1 MKSRKFFAVLL
12 AVCMLTC
19 LFAGCTAE
27 PSDNGDANNTS
38 ENGGTSE
45 DENTGT
51 PDTEDTSD
59 VGGVEEPDESD
70 VTEDGERVVVQIWHT
85 YTDDQA
91 AYLEEQAAAF
101 NESQDEYEVQV
112 LEQAYSG
119 FEDTVYNAVANGVG
133 PSIIFNYAS
142 TAVDYIEAGLAV
154 NIQTYIDED
163 SAAGDTAMADYIE
176 SLPEAMKTDV
186 MGFADG
192 GIYYLPGCT
201 TGPIFFYNKTMY
213 DALGLSA
220 PTTWDELA
228 ANCKAIYDEYGI
240 AGYLADGLVDDIQ
253 ALLMQNGEG
262 YIDVDTKTVAFGGEG
277 TVEIFQWFADN
288 VAAGYFALSPTN
300 DYASDDFSTQL
311 VAGFSGSCVND
322 QYIYAED
329 FEFAMAPW
337 IASADE
343 AFYTAW
349 NRGPIFLKAS
359 DEAIDRG
366 AYEFVKFF
374 LSPEVN
380 AGWAQ
385 VNSAL
390 SPYGTTEENVDYQA
404 YLENVPESLQCVQA
418 NLDAS
423 GSFPNIPG
431 ASQLRDLLEEYLTY
445 AASGQMTAQ
454 EAVDGLVAAC
464 NEALAG

>member
-1 MKSRKFFAVLL
+1 MSLRKVLAVLF
-12 AVCMLTC
+12 AVCMLIGLC
-19 LFAGCTAE
+19 CGCAQETA
-27 PSDNGDANNTS
+27 DD
-38 ENGGTSE
+38 GTPDDSSQ
-45 DENTGT
+45 GT
-51 PDTEDTSD
+51 PDTPD
-59 VGGVEEPDESD
+59 EPDTPDDGDAEIPD
-70 VTEDGERVVVQIWHT
+70 GGETGERAIVQIWHT
-85 YTDDQA
+85 YTGDQA
-91 AYLEEQAAAF
+91 AYLEQQAAAF
-101 NESQDEYEVQV
+101 NESQEEYEVQV

-119 FEDTVYNAVANGVG
+119 FEDSVYNAVANGVG
-133 PSIIFNYAS
+133 PSLIFNYAS

-163 SAAGDTAMADYIE
+163 KAQGDTAMEDYIA

-220 PTTWDELA
+220 PTTWEELA
-228 ANCKAIYDEYGI
+228 SNCAAIYNEYGI

-262 YIDVDTKTVAFGGEG
+262 YIDVDSKTVEFGGEG

-300 DYASDDFSTQL
+300 DYASDDFNTQL

-322 QYIYAED
+322 QYITAQD

-337 IASADE
+337 IASAEE

-349 NRGPIFLKAS
+349 NRGPIFLKSS

-366 AYEFVKFF
+366 AYEFIKFF
-374 LSPEVN
+374 LSPSVN

-385 VNSAL
+385 VNSAI
-390 SPYGTTEENVDYQA
+390 SPYGTTQADADYQA

-431 ASQLRDLLEEYLTY
+431 ASQLRGLLEEYLTY
-445 AASGQMTAQ
+445 AASGQMSAQ

>member
-1 MKSRKFFAVLL
+1 MKLRKIFAILL
-12 AVCMLTC
+12 SVCMLSC
-19 LFAGCTAE
+19 LFAGCAAE
-27 PSDNGDANNTS
+27 PADTGDTNDTSDI
-38 ENGGTSE
+38 GGV
-45 DENTGT
+45 DT
-51 PDTEDTSD
+51 PDTGDETDDPDTDDGSD
-59 VGGVEEPDESD
+59 EPDGE
-70 VTEDGERVVVQIWHT
+70 VQNGERAVVQIWHT
-85 YTDDQA
+85 YTGDQA
-91 AYLEEQAAAF
+91 AYLEQQAAAF

-112 LEQAYSG
+112 LEQAYNG

-154 NIQTYIDED
+154 NIQSYIDADTAE
-163 SAAGDTAMADYIE
+163 GDTAMADYID

-213 DALGLSA
+213 DELGLTA

-228 ANCKAIYDEYGI
+228 ANCEAIYNAYGI

-262 YIDVDTKTVAFGGEG
+262 YIDLETKTVAFGGEG

-288 VAAGYFALSPTN
+288 VQAGYFALSPTN

-329 FEFAMAPW
+329 FEFGMAPW

-349 NRGPIFLKAS
+349 NRGPIFLKSS
-359 DEAIDRG
+359 DEAIDHG
-366 AYEFVKFF
+366 AYEFIKFF
-374 LSPEVN
+374 LSPSSN

-390 SPYGTTEENVDYQA
+390 SPYGTTEADADYQA

-431 ASQLRDLLEEYLTY
+431 ASQLRGLLEEYLIY
-445 AASGQMTAQ
+445 AASGQMSAQ

>member
-1 MKSRKFFAVLL
+1 MKFRKLFAVML
-12 AVCMLTC
+12 AVCMLAC

-27 PSDNGDANNTS
+27 PSDSGDPS
-38 ENGGTSE
+38 DIGGT
-45 DENTGT
+45 DAPDTGDTGIGDNT
-51 PDTEDTSD
+51 PDDGDT
-59 VGGVEEPDESD
+59 PD
-70 VTEDGERVVVQIWHT
+70 DGNTPDDGDTGDRAVVQIWHT
-85 YTDDQA
+85 YTGDQA
-91 AYLEEQAAAF
+91 AYLEQQAAAF
-101 NESQDEYEVQV
+101 NESQSKYEVQV
-112 LEQAYSG
+112 LEQAYNG
-119 FEDTVYNAVANGVG
+119 FADTVYNAVANGVG

-154 NIQTYIDED
+154 NIQSYIDED
-163 SAAGDTAMADYIE
+163 SAAGDTAMADYID

-192 GIYYLPGCT
+192 GVYYLPGCT

-213 DALGLSA
+213 DALNLSA

-228 ANCKAIYDEYGI
+228 ANCEAIYNEYGI

-322 QYIYAED
+322 QYISAED

-359 DEAIDRG
+359 DESIDRG

-374 LSPEVN
+374 LSPSAN
-380 AGWAQ
+380 GGWAQ
-385 VNSAL
+385 VNSAI
-390 SPYGTTEENVDYQA
+390 SPYGTTEADADYQA
-404 YLENVPESLQCVQA
+404 YLTNVPESLQCVQA

-431 ASQLRDLLEEYLTY
+431 AAQLRGLLEEYLTY